1 MNTEATSARVFS
13 TASQVL
19 LVLVTHALL
28 LLASTA
34 DSKGFE

>member
-1 MNTEATSARVFS
+1 MNTETTSASVFS

-19 LVLVTHALL
+19 LVFVTRALL